1 MIAILGKEFKHYF
14 KSPIGY
20 VFMGFVFVVFGIL
33 FTVNLFYQNSD
44 YSQVVGSQITIMF
57 VLFFGTPLITMK
69 LLAEEKNKRTDQLI
83 ITSPINITD
92 FILGKYFAASGLFLL
107 TIILTMIQP
116 LILSIFGEIPIP
128 KIIGSYIGFMLLGC
142 SLIAMGLFISAL
154 SSSQMIAAVVTYI
167 VFLAIL
173 FSDTIILTLPK
184 DRLSSILFASL
195 LVIIITLLVYFIVK
209 NIVITITITAIGI
222 AIIVKIYIVNPIFYD
237 GFMINFFG
245 YFSLLARFKTFTM
258 GILDLGSIIYYI
270 SISIIFVF
278 LSVQVI
284 EKRRWS

>member
-92 FILGKYFAASGLFLL
+92 FILGKYLAASGLFLL

-222 AIIVKIYIVNPIFYD
+222 AIIVMIYIVNPIFYD

>member
-222 AIIVKIYIVNPIFYD
+222 AIIVMIYIVNPIFYD

>member
-44 YSQVVGSQITIMF
+44 YSQVVGSQLTIMF

-69 LLAEEKNKRTDQLI
+69 LLAEEKNKKTDQLI

-92 FILGKYFAASGLFLL
+92 FILGKYLAASGLFLL

-222 AIIVKIYIVNPIFYD
+222 AIIVMIYIVNPIFYD
-237 GFMINFFG
+237 DFMINFFG

-270 SISIIFVF
+270 SISIMFVF

>member
-1 MIAILGKEFKHYF
+1 MTAILGKEFKHYF

-33 FTVNLFYQNSD
+33 FTINLFYQNSD
-44 YSQVVGSQITIMF
+44 YSQVVGSQVTIMF

-69 LLAEEKNKRTDQLI
+69 LLAEEKNKKTDQLI

-92 FILGKYFAASGLFLL
+92 FILGKYFAASSLFLL
-107 TIILTMIQP
+107 TIIFTMIQP
-116 LILSIFGEIPIP
+116 LVLSIFGEIPVP

-184 DRLSSILFASL
+184 DRLSSILFASF
-195 LVIIITLLVYFIVK
+195 LVIIITLLVYFTVK
-209 NIVITITITAIGI
+209 NIVITITITAIGM
-222 AIIVKIYIVNPIFYD
+222 AIIVMVYIVNPILYD

-245 YFSLLARFKTFTM
+245 YFSLLARFKTFAM

>member
-69 LLAEEKNKRTDQLI
+69 LLAEEKNKKTDQLI

-222 AIIVKIYIVNPIFYD
+222 AIIVMIYIVNPIFYD

>member
-69 LLAEEKNKRTDQLI
+69 SLAEEKNKKTDQLI

-222 AIIVKIYIVNPIFYD
+222 AIIVMIYIVNPIFYD

>member
-222 AIIVKIYIVNPIFYD
+222 AIIVMIYIVNPIFYD

-270 SISIIFVF
+270 SISIMFVF